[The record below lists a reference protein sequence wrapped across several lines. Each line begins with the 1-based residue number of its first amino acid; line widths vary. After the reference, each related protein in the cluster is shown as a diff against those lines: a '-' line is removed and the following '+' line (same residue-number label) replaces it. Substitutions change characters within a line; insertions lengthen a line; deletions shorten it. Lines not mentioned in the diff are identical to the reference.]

1 VPAANALRSEPPND
15 VPNPV
20 AAANER
26 PALPGI
32 PVLKI
37 EGGRRWVGLELR
49 DLWAHRDLFYF
60 LAWRDVKVRYKQT
73 ALGVTWAVLQ
83 PFLSMVVFT
92 VLFGHLAHVPSD
104 GEPYAIFV
112 YAGLLVWNFFSTAVT
127 SASNS
132 VVGNAA
138 LITKVYFPR
147 LVIPAAAVGAAVVDF
162 AIASAILLAMML
174 YYGVPI
180 TWGALMFFPLAV
192 LTALTAMAVGFW
204 AAAVNVKYR
213 DVRYALPFLINIC
226 MYATPVIYPVS
237 FIPKNWRWVLMLN
250 PLSGTVQGVRS
261 AVFGKAFDWS
271 GLVIASAIT
280 MAILVWAI
288 YSFRRM
294 EREFADII

>member
-1 VPAANALRSEPPND
+1 MPAANALRSEPPND
-15 VPNPV
+15 VLNPV
-20 AAANER
+20 AAANEHL
-26 PALPGI
+26 ALPGN
-32 PVLKI
+32 PVLTI
-37 EGGRRWVGLELR
+37 EGGRRWAGLELR
-49 DLWAHRDLFYF
+49 DLWAHRDLFYL
-60 LAWRDVKVRYKQT
+60 LA
-73 ALGVTWAVLQ
+73 
-83 PFLSMVVFT
+83 
-92 VLFGHLAHVPSD
+92 FGHLAHVPSD

-112 YAGLLVWNFFSTAVT
+112 YVGLLVWNFFSTAVT

-162 AIASAILLAMML
+162 AIASGILLAMML
-174 YYGVPI
+174 YYGVGI
-180 TWGALMFFPLAV
+180 TWGVLMFFPLAV

-213 DVRYALPFLINIC
+213 DVRYALPFLVNIC

-237 FIPKNWRWVLMLN
+237 FIPANWRWVLMLN
-250 PLSGTVQGVRS
+250 PLSGTVQGFRS
-261 AVFGKAFDWS
+261 ALFGKAFDWE
-271 GLVIASAIT
+271 GLFTATAIT
-280 MAILVWAI
+280 MAILAWAI